1 MIESGNILPSKLLT
15 KPIPRVEKKT
25 NSGII
30 LPNQVVKDVNISS
43 TVVKIGSGVPADI
56 LIKEGDTVLYNP
68 HAVQR
73 LVLEDKE
80 YGIVDYKDLLF
91 IYTPSE
97 PVA

>member
-1 MIESGNILPSKLLT
+1 MIQNGNILPNKLLT

-30 LPNQVVKDVNISS
+30 LPNQVVKDVNISA
-43 TVVKIGSGVPADI
+43 TVVQIGSGVPKDI
-56 LIKEGDTVLYNP
+56 IIKEGDTVLFNP
-68 HAVQR
+68 HAIQR

-91 IYTPSE
+91 IFTPES
-97 PVA
+97 VA

>member
-56 LIKEGDTVLYNP
+56 LIKEILFFFHHFT
-68 HAVQR
+68 
-73 LVLEDKE
+73 KE
-80 YGIVDYKDLLF
+80 FFPFYFHGEI
-91 IYTPSE
+91 IIPNI
-97 PVA
+97 